1 MPDNF
6 NDTLD
11 TIKNLLEAADAC
23 ELGGLAAVFY
33 TQTATMNAVFQ
44 TEVLLVIA
52 DSLSRIADA
61 MEAADNRGDLAES
74 VTVWGTGQ

>member
-1 MPDNF
+1 MSDYF

-11 TIKNLLEAADAC
+11 TIKNLLETAESC
-23 ELGGLAAVFY
+23 ELEQATVLY
-33 TQTATMNAVFQ
+33 TRTATMNAVFQ

-61 MEAADNRGDLAES
+61 MEAAESRDDLAES
-74 VTVWGTGQ
+74 VAIWGTGQ